1 MEKNKIVVCAT
12 ICLALFFTGC
22 ASVAE
27 SGTVYTPVDYTEAD
41 AVSAEIDRIG
51 KMSNDQAVKA
61 LWRSKLL
68 VMHTKEN
75 ARALQTLDD
84 CETAVVSLYKKALAE
99 KKYIDALRYYESL
112 AACSYKAL
120 DSLEKDAQS
129 LNELS
134 CQNVPGLGS
143 KAERAEG
150 ENAKVSLYVKGTVT
164 VLVDKGIKVEKGMG
178 FADAVLGSGFFISKD
193 GYIVTNNHVISDC
206 VDPKYEG
213 FSRLYIKLAEDP
225 DTRIPAKVVGYDS
238 VLDLALLKAEV
249 DAPYYFELGSSSGL
263 EAGDKVYA
271 IGSPLGLERTLTS
284 GIVSATDR
292 KLFTIGNVFQI
303 DAAVNSG
310 NSGGPLIDEQGRVQA
325 VVFAGVQNYQG
336 LNFAIPVEYLKYE
349 LPVLYS
355 GGKREHAWIA
365 SYGRTK
371 KMPGAGTKNEGL
383 LVQYVMPG
391 GSAYL
396 SGIAAGDTIT
406 SFNGSKI
413 DSLESLQNDFME
425 QKADMI
431 ATLCVVDKDGIE
443 KECIV
448 YLDKRPEQPGYEVY
462 SHDVMALS
470 FLPIVGME
478 LVPVSTESHRKYSV
492 VSVLK
497 GSIADETGFSE
508 HDPVDIIK
516 IQFDENKTAAF
527 IELYTKKRK
536 NGYMDV
542 TIGLTAPMDSPYY
555 F

>member
-1 MEKNKIVVCAT
+1 
-12 ICLALFFTGC
+12 
-22 ASVAE
+22 
-27 SGTVYTPVDYTEAD
+27 VYTPVDYTEAD

-75 ARALQTLDD
+75 TRALQTLDD

-134 CQNVPGLGS
+134 CLNVPALGS

-271 IGSPLGLERTLTS
+271 IGSPKGVAVKKTGRISTLVRTKCERRYIFCPLRVE
-284 GIVSATDR
+284 IY
-292 KLFTIGNVFQI
+292 KLSLNVF
-303 DAAVNSG
+303 
-310 NSGGPLIDEQGRVQA
+310 
-325 VVFAGVQNYQG
+325 
-336 LNFAIPVEYLKYE
+336 
-349 LPVLYS
+349 
-355 GGKREHAWIA
+355 
-365 SYGRTK
+365 
-371 KMPGAGTKNEGL
+371 
-383 LVQYVMPG
+383 
-391 GSAYL
+391 
-396 SGIAAGDTIT
+396 
-406 SFNGSKI
+406 
-413 DSLESLQNDFME
+413 
-425 QKADMI
+425 
-431 ATLCVVDKDGIE
+431 
-443 KECIV
+443 
-448 YLDKRPEQPGYEVY
+448 
-462 SHDVMALS
+462 
-470 FLPIVGME
+470 
-478 LVPVSTESHRKYSV
+478 
-492 VSVLK
+492 
-497 GSIADETGFSE
+497 
-508 HDPVDIIK
+508 
-516 IQFDENKTAAF
+516 
-527 IELYTKKRK
+527 
-536 NGYMDV
+536 
-542 TIGLTAPMDSPYY
+542 
-555 F
+555 